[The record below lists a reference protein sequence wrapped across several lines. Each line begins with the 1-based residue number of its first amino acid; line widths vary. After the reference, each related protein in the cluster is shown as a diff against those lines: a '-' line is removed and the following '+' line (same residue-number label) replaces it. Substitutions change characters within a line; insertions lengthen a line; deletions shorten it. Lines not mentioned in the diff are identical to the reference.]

1 MQGVLHMNLKR
12 LTRLSVFTVIA
23 LTIFILESAI
33 PNPVPIPGIKL
44 GLSNIVTLFLLL
56 NFTPADA
63 FFVLLARILLS
74 AFFPDR
80 QSA

>member
-1 MQGVLHMNLKR
+1 MNIKR
-12 LTRLSVFTVIA
+12 LTTLSVFTVIA